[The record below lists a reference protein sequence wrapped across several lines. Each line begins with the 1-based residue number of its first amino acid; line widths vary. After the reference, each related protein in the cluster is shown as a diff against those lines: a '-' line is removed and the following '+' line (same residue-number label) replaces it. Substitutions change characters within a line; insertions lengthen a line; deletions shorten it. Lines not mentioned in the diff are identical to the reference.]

1 MSLQKSV
8 SGIIWKKIMSRDV
21 SNVDVICNCCS
32 ARVFRKI
39 KVNDSER
46 KKASHIE
53 ETFIIPCNETKQTL
67 KSPKS
72 ISLEIASTPRSH
84 KYCVVCK
91 QDGSRRNYLLSIP
104 QTASTQ
110 AIFKTRVL
118 VISQSRCRIRIFQQ
132 RSLGIISSTHR
143 DHSYFSK
150 GDVCRLLNVIR
161 HMMTNGYSQLIF
173 DNPFFLSND
182 EYVSL
187 SIKISLIK

>member
-32 ARVFRKI
+32 ARVYRKI
-39 KVNDSER
+39 KENDSER

-53 ETFIIPCNETKQTL
+53 ETFVIPCNETKQTL

-143 DHSYFSK
+143 DHSYIFQKEMSADFST
-150 GDVCRLLNVIR
+150 L
-161 HMMTNGYSQLIF
+161 F
-173 DNPFFLSND
+173 D
-182 EYVSL
+182 
-187 SIKISLIK
+187 I